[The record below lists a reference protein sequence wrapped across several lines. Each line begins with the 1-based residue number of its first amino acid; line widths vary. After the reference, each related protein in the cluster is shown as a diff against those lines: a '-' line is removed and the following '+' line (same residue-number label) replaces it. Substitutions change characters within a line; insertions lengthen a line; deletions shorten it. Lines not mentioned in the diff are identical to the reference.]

1 MAKNE
6 IKPFLT
12 YEEQLNNLEEK
23 KNMILTNRAFA
34 MSKLQDISYYALID
48 GYKNLFYNP
57 MTRKYYE
64 GTTFEDVVALYNF
77 DEKLRALVFRYLC
90 HVEQKIR
97 SLISYH
103 FCDTYSEKQEDYLDI
118 KNYNCTR
125 KNRKGIEKLIEMLS
139 IEANKNMNHPYVVYQ
154 RNTYGNVPLW
164 VMMKTLT
171 FGQISK
177 MYSFFTTSIQSKIS
191 TNYPEVSEREM
202 MQYLRV
208 LTHFRNVCAHNERLL
223 SFRCRLDIPDTVL
236 HKKMK
241 ISQTGTHYD
250 YGKNDLFAIVIALR
264 FLLNHEEFI
273 EFKRDL
279 SQLIS
284 QLMKQSESLTKET
297 LLEEMGFPEN
307 WNNITRYSIIKC
319 ERR

>member
-1 MAKNE
+1 MAKRE

-12 YEEQLNNLEEK
+12 YEEQLSNLEEK
-23 KNMILTNRAFA
+23 KNMKFTDRAFA
-34 MSKLQDISYYALID
+34 VSKLQDLSYYALID

-64 GTTFEDVVALYNF
+64 GTTFEDVVALYDF

-118 KNYNCTR
+118 GKYNCSK
-125 KNRKGIEKLIEMLS
+125 KNKSGIEKLVKILS
-139 IEANKNMNHPYVVYQ
+139 IEANKNMEHAYVVYQ

-164 VMMKTLT
+164 VVTKTLT

-177 MYSFFTTSIQSKIS
+177 MYSFLTTSVQSKIS
-191 TNYPEVSEREM
+191 MNYPKVSEREM

-208 LTHFRNVCAHNERLL
+208 LTHFRNVCAHNERLF
-223 SFRCRLDIPDTVL
+223 SSRCRLEIPDTVL

-241 ISQTGTHYD
+241 VSQSGTHYD
-250 YGKNDLFAIVIALR
+250 YGKNDLFAVVIAFR

-273 EFKRDL
+273 EFKRNL

-284 QLMKQSESLTKET
+284 QLLKQSKFLTKET
-297 LLEEMGFPEN
+297 LLEAMGFPEN
-307 WNNITRYSIIKC
+307 WNNITRYSI
-319 ERR
+319 

>member
-1 MAKNE
+1 MAKKE

-23 KNMILTNRAFA
+23 KNMILTDRTFA

-64 GTTFEDVVALYNF
+64 GTTFEDVVTLYNF
-77 DEKLRALVFRYLC
+77 DEKLRALVFQNLC

-103 FCDTYSEKQEDYLDI
+103 FCDTYSENQEDYLDI
-118 KNYNCTR
+118 GNYNCTN
-125 KNRKGIEKLIEMLS
+125 KNKKGIEKLIQMLS
-139 IEANKNMNHPYVVYQ
+139 IEANRNMDHPYVVYQ

-177 MYSFFTTSIQSKIS
+177 MYSFFTTSLQSKIS
-191 TNYPEVSEREM
+191 TNYPAVSEREM

-208 LTHFRNVCAHNERLL
+208 LTHFRNVCAHNERLF
-223 SFRCRLDIPDTVL
+223 SFRCRFDIPDTVL
-236 HKKMK
+236 HRKMK
-241 ISQTGTHYD
+241 ISQTGIHYD

-273 EFKRDL
+273 EFKRNL
-279 SQLIS
+279 RQLIS
-284 QLMKQSESLTKET
+284 QMLKQQKSLTKEI
-297 LLEEMGFPEN
+297 LLEAMGFPEN
-307 WNNITRYSIIKC
+307 WDNITRYSI
-319 ERR
+319 

>member
-1 MAKNE
+1 MAKKE
-6 IKPFLT
+6 VKPFLT
-12 YEEQLNNLEEK
+12 YEEQLNNLEK
-23 KNMILTNRAFA
+23 KKHMILRNRVFA

-57 MTRKYYE
+57 MTRKYYD
-64 GTTFEDVVALYNF
+64 GTTFEDVVALYDF

-103 FCDTYSEKQEDYLDI
+103 FCAVYSERQEAYLRI
-118 KNYNCTR
+118 ENYNCT
-125 KNRKGIEKLIEMLS
+125 NRNKKGIEKLVQTLC
-139 IEANKNMNHPYVVYQ
+139 IEAEKNMDHPYIVYQ

-177 MYSFFTTSIQSKIS
+177 MYSFFTTSLQSKIS
-191 TNYPEVSEREM
+191 TNYPSVSEREL

-208 LTHFRNVCAHNERLL
+208 LTHFRNVCAHNERLF

-241 ISQTGTHYD
+241 LSQTGMHYD
-250 YGKNDLFAIVIALR
+250 YGKNDLFAVVIAFR
-264 FLLNHEEFI
+264 YLLKRDEFM
-273 EFKRDL
+273 EFKRGISL
-279 SQLIS
+279 LINQL
-284 QLMKQSESLTKET
+284 LKQSQSLTKRK
-297 LLEEMGFPEN
+297 LLEAMGFPEN
-307 WNNITRYSIIKC
+307 WSSISVYKM
-319 ERR
+319 